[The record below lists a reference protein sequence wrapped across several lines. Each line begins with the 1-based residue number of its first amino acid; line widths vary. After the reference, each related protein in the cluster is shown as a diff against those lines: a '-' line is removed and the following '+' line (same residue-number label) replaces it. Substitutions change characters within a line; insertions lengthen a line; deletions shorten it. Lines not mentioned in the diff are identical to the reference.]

1 MKVKIDEV
9 LAHVQRSINNLSR
22 LFSTRNER
30 GVCVLDPELAGTICT
45 GLMTNI
51 GVVERLVDEA
61 FAASHREATT
71 LKESLERRLEQQR
84 VELDT
89 LREQL
94 EAAQRG
100 DEAAG
105 LRTHIEYLEAL
116 LDLIRKDQK
125 KPKKDRKTVLQLEQV
140 LTQRLG
146 LAVPDAPV
154 EDDEEPS

>member
-30 GVCVLDPELAGTICT
+30 GACVLDPELAGTICT

-51 GVVERLVDEA
+51 GVVERLVDET
-61 FAASHREATT
+61 FATSRREATT

-105 LRTHIEYLEAL
+105 LRTHIKYLEAL

-140 LTQRLG
+140 LTQQLG